1 MKKEINLLVLLCLMS
16 GSLFAQFGQITAIQM
31 IPTNP
36 TDADQIKAVA
46 EVMLG
51 SSPCNLDNASSSVNG
66 NTIQLNTYY
75 CEGLLATICSRTD
88 TIVIGTLAA
97 GSYNLVNL
105 MATGCGPYISV
116 DSSLN
121 NNFSV
126 SVFSGVTSNGNK
138 QAFNIYPN
146 PVSNTVNIDL
156 NKIFNACEVTLIS
169 SKGNIVLS
177 QNAGAE
183 KIIKLNVAQ
192 ISNGNYTL
200 QLIDNKGNILQSEK
214 LIIQHN

>member
-1 MKKEINLLVLLCLMS
+1 L
-16 GSLFAQFGQITAIQM
+16 
-31 IPTNP
+31 
-36 TDADQIKAVA
+36 
-46 EVMLG
+46 
-51 SSPCNLDNASSSVNG
+51 
-66 NTIQLNTYY
+66 
-75 CEGLLATICSRTD
+75 
-88 TIVIGTLAA
+88 
-97 GSYNLVNL
+97 
-105 MATGCGPYISV
+105 
-116 DSSLN
+116 
-121 NNFSV
+121 V